1 MRSCAFLTLSDPS
14 GYHIDDHLA
23 AQVLEEAGWTVETI
37 PWDAA
42 GVDWSRFDAVVV
54 RSTWDYHRRV
64 DAFFDALDHIR
75 SAGPRLFNDPDVMR
89 WNADKRYL
97 ADLAEGGVAVVPT
110 LFGRRLERG
119 DTRHFT
125 EVLEAQELV
134 IKPVRSA
141 NAEGAF
147 RLCPGVE
154 SEEVLTRFASDDFMV
169 QPFVASIASAGEV
182 SLFYFGAEFS
192 HAICKRPTEGDFRV
206 QEEHGGTILAW
217 QPEESALKAG
227 AVVMETLGLRWS
239 DAPTLYA
246 RVDLV
251 RESNEW
257 WLMELEIIEPSLYF
271 RMDKG
276 APARFV
282 AALDRMVAPD

>member
-23 AQVLEEAGWTVETI
+23 ARVLEEAGWTVETI

-42 GVDWSRFDAVVV
+42 GVDWTRFDAVVV
-54 RSTWDYHRRV
+54 RSTWDYHRRM
-64 DAFFDALDHIR
+64 DAFFDVLDRIR
-75 SAGPRLFNDPDVMR
+75 SAGPRLFNDPGMMR

-119 DTRHFT
+119 DTRHFA

-141 NAEGAF
+141 NAEGAY
-147 RLCPGVE
+147 RLRPGVE

-169 QPFVASIASAGEV
+169 QPFVASIESAGEV
-182 SLFYFGAEFS
+182 SLFYFGAVFS
-192 HAICKRPTEGDFRV
+192 HAICKTPTEGDFRV
-206 QEEHGGTILAW
+206 QEEHGGTILSW
-217 QPEESALKAG
+217 QPEASALEAG
-227 AVVMETLGLRWS
+227 AVVMEALGLRWP
-239 DAPTLYA
+239 DVPTLYA

-251 RESNEW
+251 REGNEW

-271 RMDKG
+271 RMD
-276 APARFV
+276 P
-282 AALDRMVAPD
+282 VAPDRFVSALSRMMAKA